1 MAELEEK
8 HRTFLENPYVGTA
21 TTLRAD
27 GSPHNTV
34 VWVDVHEGVIG
45 FNTEEGRAKPRHLER
60 NPQVALTVID
70 PQNPF
75 RWISISGRAE
85 TTFDG
90 ADEQIDRLAKKYIDE
105 DVYPW
110 RVEDKRRITVR
121 IQPEK
126 VDAYGFDEE

>member
-1 MAELEEK
+1 MAELDEK
-8 HRTFLENPYVGTA
+8 HLAFLNNPYVGTA
-21 TTLRAD
+21 TTLRSD

-34 VWVDVHEGVIG
+34 VWVDVGEDGVG

-70 PQNPF
+70 PQNSF

-85 TTFDG
+85 VTFEG
-90 ADEQIDRLAKKYIDE
+90 ADEQIDRLAKKYIDQ

-110 RVEDKRRITVR
+110 RVEGKRRISVL
-121 IQPEK
+121 IHPEK
-126 VDAYGFDEE
+126 VDAYGFDE